1 MSVILWSGHREAEE
15 HLKSFFLGIVPFP
28 SARKGGTEKDYEL
41 LFASE
46 KQIFVSLL
54 FPLRVKVPLKYSPA
68 SFVPRYATNS
78 PKAIRKIPLDS
89 RCPYSCRS
97 RSRYSPRSRNS
108 RDNKGRP
115 SDKDR
120 NSSAFLWLRDFP
132 QRSSGRDC
140 WSLRRASGRNYLLLW
155 KHS

>member
-1 MSVILWSGHREAEE
+1 MKTTEDIRAIIEELKILYPQDDLCS
-15 HLKSFFLGIVPFP
+15 LPY
-28 SARKGGTEKDYEL
+28 EKDYEL

-120 NSSAFLWLRDFP
+120 NSSAFL
-132 QRSSGRDC
+132 
-140 WSLRRASGRNYLLLW
+140 
-155 KHS
+155 